1 MCETGDVMGEIV
13 SSRIMNSG
21 DYIIIKDVGAYG
33 AVMSS
38 NYNSRPSVP
47 EVLIKDR
54 NFNVIRKT
62 ITTEELLA
70 FETIPSE

>member
-1 MCETGDVMGEIV
+1 
-13 SSRIMNSG
+13 
-21 DYIIIKDVGAYG
+21 
-33 AVMSS
+33 MSS

-47 EVLIKDR
+47 EVLIKDN

-70 FETIPSE
+70 FESIPSE